1 MQINQLIEQILL
13 SRKITRNNQQQLMH
27 AFMTKDDLD
36 EQDRDLIDQVFNS
49 VRQGLVR
56 VVE

>member
-1 MQINQLIEQILL
+1 MQIHQLIEQILV
-13 SRKITRNNQQQLMH
+13 SRKITRNNQQQLMR

-36 EQDRDLIDQVFNS
+36 EQDRDLIDKVFNS